1 MFNGHQTALP
11 LAVGR
16 ETRLVYVSDD
26 QPGIRR
32 IRSGK
37 SFKYVNSRGQAIRS
51 PRLLSRIRSLVIPPA
66 WEDVWICPN
75 CDGHLQATGR
85 DVRGRKQ
92 YLYHDGFT
100 DWRNREKFKNLRPFG
115 RTLPRI
121 RRIVARHL
129 ARPGL
134 SREKV
139 LAGIVMLLDQTLMRV
154 GNEEYV
160 RQNDSFGLTTLRNRH
175 ASTSGGTLR
184 MTFRG
189 KSGIKHDVRVT
200 HRRLVK
206 LVRSCQDLPGQ
217 RLFQYCDEDGSIRP
231 VGSADVNEYLR
242 TITGQPFTAKEF
254 RTWKATAFVLEFLQ
268 AHGQPDAS
276 ATAHKRLVVEAIR
289 SAAAALGNTA
299 TVCRKYYVHPLVIS
313 LYERGQL
320 GECRASK
327 PLRGLNLTEQS
338 LLEILKKAPANA

>member
-1 MFNGHQTALP
+1 MINGQRIP
-11 LAVGR
+11 LSIAVRRGA
-16 ETRLVYVSDD
+16 RLVYVTDD

-32 IRSGK
+32 IRSGT
-37 SFKYVNSRGQAIRS
+37 SFKYVSSRGQLIRS
-51 PRLLSRIRSLVIPPA
+51 PRTLSRIRSLVIPPA
-66 WEDVWICPN
+66 WEDVWICPRAE
-75 CDGHLQATGR
+75 GHLQATGR
-85 DVRGRKQ
+85 DARGRKQ
-92 YLYHDGFT
+92 YVYHSGFS
-100 DWRNREKFKNLRPFG
+100 DWRNGEKFKNLRQFG

-121 RRIVARHL
+121 RRVVARHL
-129 ARPGL
+129 ARSGL
-134 SREKV
+134 TREKV

-175 ASTSGGTLR
+175 ARTTGGTLR

-217 RLFQYCDEDGSIRP
+217 KLFQYHDEDGSIRA
-231 VGSADVNEYLR
+231 VGSADVNDYLR

-254 RTWKATAFVLEFLQ
+254 RTWKATAYVLEFLQ
-268 AHGQPDAS
+268 NHDLRESS
-276 ATAHKRLVVEAIR
+276 AATRKRLVVEAIR

-299 TVCRKYYVHPLVIS
+299 TVCRKYYVHPLVVE
-313 LYERGQL
+313 LYESGRVAKRPAG
-320 GECRASK
+320 K
-327 PLRGLNLTEQS
+327 PVRGLNATEQA
-338 LLEILKKAPANA
+338 LLRLLKKAPANA